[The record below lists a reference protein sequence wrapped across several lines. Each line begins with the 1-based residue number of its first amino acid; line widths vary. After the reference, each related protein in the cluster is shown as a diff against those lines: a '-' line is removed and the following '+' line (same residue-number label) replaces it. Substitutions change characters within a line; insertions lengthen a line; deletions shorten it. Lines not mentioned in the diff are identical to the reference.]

1 MKNTIISILLLC
13 LFSLGY
19 LLADNPK
26 SKKKVHTTPVKKEIY
41 SKISP
46 RKIDTISKKSNFNIF
61 KKGKEALTKS
71 SQTISPFSE
80 VDIDDTKLTMK
91 TIPGVEPISAIH
103 INKNMLKTV
112 QTGDTLVL
120 PEIDG
125 VSYELE
131 VTHRTVSNNDNISLN
146 GIFTDNGI
154 KYNAIITE
162 GTKSTLM
169 SFSTPTASYEVELL
183 DGTGYI
189 YLNADIENE
198 KIDYAKSDV
207 IENMS

>member
-1 MKNTIISILLLC
+1 MKNTIISILLLS

-19 LLADNPK
+19 LLTDNKINEKKLHIVIVNKEKDSKDLAKKIVTKDIK
-26 SKKKVHTTPVKKEIY
+26 S
-41 SKISP
+41 
-46 RKIDTISKKSNFNIF
+46 DLNIF
-61 KKGKEALTKS
+61 KKEKEALTKS
-71 SQTISPFSE
+71 SQMISPFNE
-80 VDIDDTKLTMK
+80 VDIDDVKLTMQ
-91 TIPGVEPISAIH
+91 TIVGVEPISAIH
-103 INKNMLKTV
+103 IDKNMLKTV

-131 VTHRTVSNNDNISLN
+131 VTHRTISENDNISLN
-146 GIFTDNGI
+146 GVLSENGI
-154 KYNAIITE
+154 EYHAVITE
-162 GTKSTLM
+162 GTKLTLM

-198 KIDYAKSDV
+198 KINYAKSDV
-207 IENMS
+207 IENIS